1 LLPVMRRRSL
11 LALAACGLGLLAP
24 TNADAA
30 RKRAPE
36 LTRIRCVP
44 ATSATCKSGVK
55 VTVGRQL
62 QLSGK
67 RVSRGMRVSFRWTR
81 GALATK
87 LDRTRVGYVARV
99 PAGTRAGTVSV
110 TVSDRAGRR
119 SNAIRI
125 TVTAPPRVGGPAPAP
140 GALPEIFR
148 GHGMWIWELPRSS
161 GGDPVALAARARASG
176 VTTVFIKSSDGP
188 ASRWR
193 QFSPEVVAALKAQGL
208 RVCAWQFVYGNDPA
222 GEAALGVDA
231 VADGAECLV
240 VDAEGAYA
248 GKYDAAKAYM
258 SAVRATVGPAY
269 PIGFT
274 SFPYVDY
281 HGRIPYSVFLG
292 PGGADANLPQVY
304 WKDIGGTVDA
314 VSARTL
320 AQNRVYGVPIAPIG
334 QTYGGVAP
342 EEIAR
347 FRSLW
352 GAYGSA
358 GMSWWSWQATTEP
371 GWAALASPILAPAL
385 PPSDPGW
392 PTLARN
398 ARGDQ
403 VLWLQQHLASQYPTV
418 LRTGTFDA
426 ATDGALRAFQTARG
440 LPPTGSTDALTW
452 AALLG
457 LPVTP

>member
-1 LLPVMRRRSL
+1 M
-11 LALAACGLGLLAP
+11 
-24 TNADAA
+24 
-30 RKRAPE
+30 
-36 LTRIRCVP
+36 
-44 ATSATCKSGVK
+44 
-55 VTVGRQL
+55 GRQL

-67 RVSRGMRVSFRWTR
+67 RLYKGMRVSFRWTR

-99 PAGTRAGTVSV
+99 PAGTRAGTVNV
-110 TVSDRAGRR
+110 TISDRAGRR
-119 SNAIRI
+119 SKAFRI
-125 TVTAPPRVGGPAPAP
+125 TVTAPPRIGGPAPAP

-148 GHGMWIWELPRSS
+148 GNGMWIWELSRSA
-161 GGDPVALAARARASG
+161 GGDPAANAARARASG
-176 VTTVFIKSSDGP
+176 IATVFVKTSDGP
-188 ASRWR
+188 TSRWG
-193 QFSPEVVAALKAQGL
+193 QFSPELVAALKAQGI

-231 VADGAECLV
+231 IADGAECLV

-248 GKYDAAKAYM
+248 GKYDAAKLYM

-292 PGGADANLPQVY
+292 PGGANANLPQVY

-334 QTYGGVAP
+334 QTYGSVPP
-342 EEIAR
+342 EDIAR

-352 GAYGSA
+352 AAYGSA
-358 GMSWWSWQATTEP
+358 GLSWWSWQATTEA
-371 GWAALASPILAPAL
+371 GWAALAAPVLAHAL

-392 PTLARN
+392 PTLARGN
-398 ARGDQ
+398 RGDQ
-403 VLWLQQHLASQYPTV
+403 VLWLQQHLASAYPSV
-418 LRTGTFDA
+418 ARTSTFDA
-426 ATDGALRAFQTARG
+426 ATDVALREFQAARG
-440 LPPTGSTDALTW
+440 LTVTGTTDALTW
-452 AALLG
+452 QAVLK